1 MAQFPSNIQFNPQA
15 FRGAFN
21 LAPTPGSSN
30 VNSAVSLAGQGT
42 WGALAGFPGLQI
54 PPGFFEAEATK
65 KNPAEAFFNLAAAQ
79 SAAQQLNPEYQKQQ
93 RQQALE
99 DQLAYAK
106 AQGDQMMKYRMTND
120 IIANLGSAARA
131 AFAQYT
137 DPYAIARNVSGI
149 GAAYTA
155 GLEASRGL
163 TQLGAGQP
171 EISYYKV

>member
-1 MAQFPSNIQFNPQA
+1 MAEFPTNIQFNPQA

-21 LAPTPGSSN
+21 LAPAAGSSN
-30 VNSAVSLAGQGT
+30 LTGTIPLAGSYMN
-42 WGALAGFPGLQI
+42 LM
-54 PPGFFEAEATK
+54 PPGFTETEGYK
-65 KNPAEAFFNLAAAQ
+65 RDPAGQLFNL
-79 SAAQQLNPEYQKQQ
+79 QLMESVRRATDPEYQDKE
-93 RQQALE
+93 RKKALE

-137 DPYAIARNVSGI
+137 DPYAIARNVSGV
-149 GAAYTA
+149 ADAYTR

-171 EISYYKV
+171 AIQYYRA